1 MFPKLGML
9 YVAYYKVPP
18 SLLCL
23 PFSFESFLSPA
34 ITFVC
39 YGRLLPRC
47 ISMNIHGYWG
57 RIHIHIHEISR
68 ARLYSWILSMK
79 KILYSY
85 P

>member
-9 YVAYYKVPP
+9 YVVCYKVPS

-39 YGRLLPRC
+39 YGRLLPRHRPS
-47 ISMNIHGYWG
+47 ISMNIHEYWG
-57 RIHIHIHEISR
+57 CIRIHIQ
-68 ARLYSWILSMK
+68 
-79 KILYSY
+79 
-85 P
+85 